1 MVAANIAIFGET
13 CFLYCFKMGIAV
25 LIQLQSDIQQGE

>member
-13 CFLYCFKMGIAV
+13 CFLYFKMGIAV